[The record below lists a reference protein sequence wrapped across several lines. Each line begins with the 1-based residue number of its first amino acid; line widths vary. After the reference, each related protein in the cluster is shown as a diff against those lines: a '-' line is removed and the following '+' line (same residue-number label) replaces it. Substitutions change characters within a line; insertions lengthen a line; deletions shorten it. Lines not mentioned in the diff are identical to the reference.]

1 MAVAFG
7 AKLPFMFWSENTMGF
22 FALLF
27 FIHSATLIWWL
38 WASVGGVLYANV
50 IGTIGFVQS
59 SQLLCGVAWPCLGF
73 VLFVGGVLY
82 FIGSGV
88 ALAFASGVLGA
99 SSVYS
104 SLLLLNCYSNI

>member
-1 MAVAFG
+1 M
-7 AKLPFMFWSENTMGF
+7 
-22 FALLF
+22 
-27 FIHSATLIWWL
+27 
-38 WASVGGVLYANV
+38 GGVLYANV

-59 SQLLCGVAWPCLGF
+59 SQLLCGVAWPCLGA

-88 ALAFASGVLGA
+88 ALVFALGVLGA

-104 SLLLLNCYSNI
+104 SLLLLFCALLSSNRLSISSLWLSALFVLGVVFVGVGMLSLLESAVP